1 MNEDPLPLLS
11 FSCQAELREENP
23 ECRVEGASAQVEEF
37 EVLLGHHL
45 PLTTQVL
52 PLYAIF
58 HCRFLKYTTVKSR
71 TGVKTG
77 DIPSTAQSGLV

>member
-45 PLTTQVL
+45 IDQTGLATS
-52 PLYAIF
+52 AIF
-58 HCRFLKYTTVKSR
+58 PIDVS
-71 TGVKTG
+71 
-77 DIPSTAQSGLV
+77 